1 MPSTSELTPQK
12 TAPPQLEDTTG
23 GNDGDESSTAD
34 TPKKVDSEPPPK
46 KKKTKGQAPTRSSPR
61 KQVAKRATGAPK
73 KTPLEKLEET
83 LAEGGTVDV
92 NLSEDSDNLDP
103 NEVHEDASD
112 DEVSLAKITQLH

>member
-1 MPSTSELTPQK
+1 M
-12 TAPPQLEDTTG
+12 
-23 GNDGDESSTAD
+23 
-34 TPKKVDSEPPPK
+34 
-46 KKKTKGQAPTRSSPR
+46 
-61 KQVAKRATGAPK
+61 AKRATGAPK
-73 KTPLEKLEET
+73 KTPFKKLEET